1 MHYVPQHY
9 QEPDDQGPRDVR
21 SFPGMSMRDFMSS
34 TSAYEDI
41 PAPFSPPLRH
51 ATWMGM
57 LLTLITVLAI
67 PLLPAV
73 DAGIKVVAF
82 PFLLHGLND
91 HLYGYLYWLGHS
103 PMVSYTDALLLSAGL
118 ILMIFTRNLR
128 QGTAPQNWLAF
139 AVALGG
145 TTNLL
150 LLMAALLMF
159 LPNIMAWLLLA
170 LGIFIIIVAVLG
182 VLAA

>member
-9 QEPDDQGPRDVR
+9 QEPDDQGSRGAP
-21 SFPGMSMRDFMSS
+21 SFPGMSMRDFMAS

-41 PAPFSPPLRH
+41 PAPFSPLLRH

-57 LLTLITVLAI
+57 LLTLITALVI
-67 PLLPAV
+67 PLLPAI
-73 DAGIKVVAF
+73 DAGIKMVAF

-91 HLYGYLYWLGHS
+91 RLDGYLYWLGHS

-128 QGTAPQNWLAF
+128 HGTVPQNWLAF
-139 AVALGG
+139 AIALGG
-145 TTNLL
+145 TINLL

-159 LPNIMAWLLLA
+159 LPNTIAWLLLA
-170 LGIFIIIVAVLG
+170 LGIFIIIVVVLG
-182 VLAA
+182 ILAA